1 MTNQEAIEMLIA
13 KAECTRRDSS
23 GIDVDCNL
31 RNCDECDLCYKQG
44 TMGDQMEALGVA
56 ISALQAQD
64 VPDINVGDM
73 VSMSGTSYIGD
84 GFFYSQEMR
93 EQARRLEEMTNPLFV
108 PESFAGVAYLRGGN
122 YGCREHY
129 GYGAHIGMT
138 REELDMLHDAEMR
151 KAERR
156 QE

>member
-1 MTNQEAIEMLIA
+1 MDKNKAIKYLEDMLSMIGATATEHWTEKEAEKM
-13 KAECTRRDSS
+13 RD
-23 GIDVDCNL
+23 
-31 RNCDECDLCYKQG
+31 
-44 TMGDQMEALGVA
+44 A
-56 ISALQAQD
+56 ISALQARD

-108 PESFAGVAYLRGGN
+108 PGSFAGVAYLRGGN

-129 GYGAHIGMT
+129 GYRAHIGMT